1 MKTGIND
8 LRSLPNRLRTRA
20 AELAQAADQLGALSA
35 VAEHRPAAR
44 RWLERIAVGVRRLL
58 GVLDEQFGPRPGE
71 GEEE

>member
-8 LRSLPNRLRTRA
+8 IRSLPGRLRAKA

-44 RWLERIAVGVRRLL
+44 RRLERIAVGVRRLL
-58 GVLDEQFGPRPGE
+58 EILDEQFGPDQGGDDE
-71 GEEE
+71 